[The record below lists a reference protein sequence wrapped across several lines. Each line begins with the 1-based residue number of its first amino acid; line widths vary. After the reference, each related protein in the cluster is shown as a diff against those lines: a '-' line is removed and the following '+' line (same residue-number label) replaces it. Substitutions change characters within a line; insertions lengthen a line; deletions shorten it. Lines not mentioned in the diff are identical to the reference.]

1 MVGVPVDAFLTL
13 TPMHL
18 LRWLVP
24 LCFALPLLLTS
35 SCSDDLLPGEG
46 VLTFSE
52 DTVIFDTVFTT
63 IGSVTRQF
71 KVYNP
76 GSTDVTISSIILAG
90 GQQSKYRINVD
101 GVPGTAFSNVLLR
114 ARDSM
119 FVFVDVT
126 LDPNNLNAPAMV
138 TDSVVFV
145 TNGVTQDVDL
155 AACGWDAI
163 FLYPTAYLEWLGPYS
178 IIPCPDAVWTPAKP
192 IVIYGYAVV
201 DEDCHL
207 TIEAGTR
214 VYSHK
219 YSGLMVYAGGSLEV
233 KGMPGNEVIFASD
246 RLDEFY
252 VDQAGEWNGI
262 WLFNGSRDNTIDY
275 AIIKNGTIGI
285 RVDSFPSASA
295 NPTLLLSNTV
305 ITNMSS
311 AALLAYTAKVNAYN
325 CVFGNGGQVSAALS
339 IGGTYN
345 FHHCTFGNFWSFG
358 NRQTP
363 ALLMSNWQ
371 ERQGQAPYLSALN
384 AYFGNCIIYGNNL
397 NELGLDKN
405 PAAAFDFQLHR
416 CLLKVK
422 PEDVSVSDPA
432 QFTDII
438 LNQNPKFK
446 DAIRNDFRLDTLSPA
461 MNAGYQSITNALPE
475 LSTDLLGNFR
485 PFGST
490 LPDLGA
496 YERQE

>member
-1 MVGVPVDAFLTL
+1 MS
-13 TPMHL
+13 M
-18 LRWLVP
+18 LRWL
-24 LCFALPLLLTS
+24 LPLSIIIPLLFSTG
-35 SCSDDLLPGEG
+35 CTDDLVPGEA

-76 GSTDVTISSIILAG
+76 NSADVTISSITLAG

-114 ARDSM
+114 GNDSM

-126 LDPNNLNAPAMV
+126 LDPNNQNAPAMV

-145 TNGVTQDVDL
+145 ANGVTQDVDL
-155 AACGWDAI
+155 VACGWDAD
-163 FLYPTAYLEWLGPYS
+163 FYYPTAFLPGLGSYS
-178 IIPCPDAVWTPAKP
+178 IVQCPNEVWTSAKP
-192 IVIYGYAVV
+192 VVIYGYAVV

-214 VYSHK
+214 VFSHK
-219 YSGLMVYAGGSLEV
+219 YSGLLVFDGGSLDV
-233 KGMPGNEVIFASD
+233 RGQPGNEVIFASD
-246 RLDEFY
+246 RLDPFY
-252 VDQAGEWNGI
+252 VDQAGEWEGI
-262 WLFNGSRDNTIDY
+262 WFYNGSRDNTIDH
-275 AIIKNGTIGI
+275 AIIKNAKIGI
-285 RVDSFPSASA
+285 RVDSFNVASS
-295 NPTLLLSNTV
+295 NPTLVLSNTV
-305 ITNMSS
+305 IENMSS
-311 AALLAYTAKVNAYN
+311 AGLLAYTAKVNAYN

-339 IGGTYN
+339 IGGQYR
-345 FHHCTFGNFWSFG
+345 FYHCTFGNYWSLG

-371 ERQGQAPYLSALN
+371 ERPGSAPYLSPLD
-384 AYFGNCIIYGNNL
+384 AYFGNCIIYGNNI

-405 PAAAFDFQLHR
+405 PNAAFDFKLDR
-416 CLLKVK
+416 CLLRVK
-422 PEDVSVSDPA
+422 PEDVDMSNPA
-432 QFTDII
+432 QFADII
-438 LNQNPKFK
+438 LNQSPKFK
-446 DAIRNDFRLDTLSPA
+446 NPVRNDFQLDTLSPA
-461 MNAGYQSITNALPE
+461 MNAGFISITNAFPE
-475 LSTDLLGNFR
+475 LLSTDLLGNFR
-485 PFGST
+485 PYGSG

>member
-1 MVGVPVDAFLTL
+1 MSI
-13 TPMHL
+13 
-18 LRWLVP
+18 LRWLLP
-24 LCFALPLLLTS
+24 LSLIVPLLLS
-35 SCSDDLLPGEG
+35 SGCSDDLLPGEG

-76 GSTDVTISSIILAG
+76 SSSDVTISSIVLAG

-114 ARDSM
+114 GNDSM

-126 LDPNNLNAPAMV
+126 LDPNNQSTPAMV

-145 TNGVTQDVDL
+145 TNGVMQDVDL

-163 FLYPTAYLEWLGPYS
+163 FYYPTASLDWLGPYS
-178 IIPCPDAVWTPAKP
+178 VVQCPDAVWTSAKP

-214 VYSHK
+214 VFSHK
-219 YSGLMVYAGGSLEV
+219 YSGLLVFDGGSLEV
-233 KGMPGNEVIFASD
+233 KGLPSNEVIFASD
-246 RLDEFY
+246 RLDPFY

-262 WLFNGSRDNTIDY
+262 WLFNGSRDNTIDH
-275 AIIKNGTIGI
+275 AVIKNATVGI
-285 RVDSFPSASA
+285 RVDSFNVASS
-295 NPTLLLSNTV
+295 NPTLVLSNTV
-305 ITNMSS
+305 IDNMSS
-311 AALLAYTAKVNAYN
+311 AGLLAYTAKVQAYN
-325 CVFGNGGQVSAALS
+325 CVFGSSGQVSAALS
-339 IGGTYN
+339 IGGQYQ
-345 FHHCTFGNFWSFG
+345 FRHCTFGNFWSFG

-363 ALLMSNWQ
+363 AVLLSNWQ
-371 ERQGQAPYLSALN
+371 ERPGTAPYLSALD

-397 NELGLDKN
+397 NEIGLDNN
-405 PAAAFDFQLHR
+405 PAAAFDFKFDR
-416 CLLKVK
+416 CLVRVK
-422 PEDVSVSDPA
+422 PEDVDVSNTM
-432 QFTDII
+432 QFADVL
-438 LNQNPKFK
+438 LNLDPKFK
-446 DAIRNDFRLDTLSPA
+446 DWLGGDFELDTLSPA
-461 MNAGYQSITNALPE
+461 MNAGHVSITNALSE
-475 LSTDLLGNFR
+475 LSTDLIGNFR
-485 PFGST
+485 PFGSS

>member
-1 MVGVPVDAFLTL
+1 MSI
-13 TPMHL
+13 
-18 LRWLVP
+18 LRWL
-24 LCFALPLLLTS
+24 LPLSVIISLLISTG
-35 SCSDDLLPGEG
+35 CADDLMPGEAA
-46 VLTFSE
+46 LTFSE

-76 GSTDVTISSIILAG
+76 NSADVTISSVMLAG

-114 ARDSM
+114 GNDSM

-145 TNGVTQDVDL
+145 ANGVTQDVDL
-155 AACGWDAI
+155 AACGWDAD
-163 FLYPTAYLEWLGPYS
+163 FYYPTAYLPGLGSYS
-178 IIPCPDAVWTPAKP
+178 IVQCTNEVWTSAKP
-192 IVIYGYAVV
+192 VVIYGYAVV

-214 VYSHK
+214 VFSHK
-219 YSGLMVYAGGSLEV
+219 YSGLLVFDGGSLEV
-233 KGMPGNEVIFASD
+233 RGMAGNEVIFASD
-246 RLDEFY
+246 RLDPFY

-262 WLFNGSRDNTIDY
+262 WLFNGSRDNTIDH
-275 AIIKNGTIGI
+275 AIIKNATIGI
-285 RVDSFPSASA
+285 RVDSFNTASS
-295 NPTLLLSNTV
+295 NPTLVLSNTV
-305 ITNMSS
+305 IENMSS
-311 AALLAYTAKVNAYN
+311 AGLLAYTSKVNAYN

-339 IGGTYN
+339 IGGEYN
-345 FHHCTFGNFWSFG
+345 FHHCTFGNYWSLG

-363 ALLMSNWQ
+363 AVLLSNWQ
-371 ERQGQAPYLSALN
+371 EGPGDVPYLSPLD
-384 AYFGNCIIYGNNL
+384 AYFGNCIIYGNNI
-397 NELGLDKN
+397 NELGLDN
-405 PAAAFDFQLHR
+405 SPAAAFDFKLDR
-416 CLLKVK
+416 CLLRVD
-422 PEDVSVSDPA
+422 PVEVDVSNPL
-432 QFTDII
+432 QFADII
-438 LNQNPKFK
+438 LNENPKFK
-446 DAIRNDFRLDTLSPA
+446 DAVNHDFELDTLSPA
-461 MNAGYQSITNALPE
+461 MNAGYQIITNAFPE

-485 PFGST
+485 PFGLS